1 VPGQTR
7 RDRVQ
12 WERSWERRFFTPD
25 LKGFTGVGHS
35 IEDCVYQA
43 KWGMIEHVSLLRE
56 RGLPVPDENPNPKF
70 TVQNAELR
78 AAA

>member
-1 VPGQTR
+1 M
-7 RDRVQ
+7 
-12 WERSWERRFFTPD
+12 
-25 LKGFTGVGHS
+25 
-35 IEDCVYQA
+35 YQA

-56 RGLPVPDENPNPKF
+56 RGLPVPDENPNPKI

>member
-1 VPGQTR
+1 M
-7 RDRVQ
+7 
-12 WERSWERRFFTPD
+12 
-25 LKGFTGVGHS
+25 
-35 IEDCVYQA
+35 YQA